1 MPFDNAGAIF
11 RSGFPTRET
20 KIVTDPADYKD
31 ILLTRKRELYS
42 RLNKIEIDLDT
53 LKSGDSA
60 DRAIE
65 RENDEVLEEFGS
77 TGLKELK
84 AIEAALDR
92 VAAGTFGICAKCGNP
107 IAPARLAAVPHAA
120 LCEDCIEQA

>member
-11 RSGFPTRET
+11 VAGFPTREMA
-20 KIVTDPADYKD
+20 IVTDLAGYKD
-31 ILLTRKRELYS
+31 ILLTRKRELYH
-42 RLNKIEIDLDT
+42 RLNRIETDLDT

-92 VAAGTFGICAKCGNP
+92 IAAGTFGTCAKCRNP
-107 IAPARLAAVPHAA
+107 VAPARLAAVPHAA
-120 LCEDCIEQA
+120 LCGDCIAQA

>member
-1 MPFDNAGAIF
+1 MAG
-11 RSGFPTRET
+11 
-20 KIVTDPADYKD
+20 YKD
-31 ILLTRKRELYS
+31 ILLTRKRELYH
-42 RLNKIEIDLDT
+42 RLNRIETDLDT

-65 RENDEVLEEFGS
+65 RENDEVLEEFGA

-92 VAAGTFGICAKCGNP
+92 VAAGTFGTCAKCGNP
-107 IAPARLAAVPHAA
+107 ITLARLAAVPHAA
-120 LCEDCIEQA
+120 LCEECIAQA

>member
-1 MPFDNAGAIF
+1 MYREVFVPVDNSQHSDWA
-11 RSGFPTRET
+11 
-20 KIVTDPADYKD
+20 V
-31 ILLTRKRELYS
+31 
-42 RLNKIEIDLDT
+42 
-53 LKSGDSA
+53 

-92 VAAGTFGICAKCGNP
+92 VAAGTFGTCAKCGNP
-107 IAPARLAAVPHAA
+107 IAPARLVAVPHAA
-120 LCEDCIEQA
+120 LCEECIAQA

>member
-1 MPFDNAGAIF
+1 MPFDNADAMF
-11 RSGFPTRET
+11 AAGFPTRET
-20 KIVTDPADYKD
+20 AIVTGLADYKD
-31 ILLTRKRELYS
+31 ILLTRKRELYH
-42 RLNKIEIDLDT
+42 RLNRIETDLDT
-53 LKSGDSA
+53 LKSDDSA

-92 VAAGTFGICAKCGNP
+92 IAAGTFGTCAKCGTP
-107 IAPARLAAVPHAA
+107 VATARLAAVPHAA
-120 LCEDCIEQA
+120 LCEDCIAQA

>member
-1 MPFDNAGAIF
+1 M
-11 RSGFPTRET
+11 
-20 KIVTDPADYKD
+20 TDLADYKH
-31 ILLTRKRELYS
+31 ILLSRKRALYH
-42 RLNKIEIDLDT
+42 RLNRIETDLDT

-77 TGLKELK
+77 AGLKELK

-92 VAAGTFGICAKCGNP
+92 IAAGTFGTCAKCRNP
-107 IAPARLAAVPHAA
+107 VAPARLAAVPHAA
-120 LCEDCIEQA
+120 LCGDCIAQA

>member
-1 MPFDNAGAIF
+1 MPFDNADAMF
-11 RSGFPTRET
+11 AAGFPTRET
-20 KIVTDPADYKD
+20 AIVTDLADYKD
-31 ILLTRKRELYS
+31 ILLTRKRELYH
-42 RLNKIEIDLDT
+42 RLNRIEADLNT

-60 DRAIE
+60 NRAIE

-92 VAAGTFGICAKCGNP
+92 IAAGTFGTCAKCGNP
-107 IAPARLAAVPHAA
+107 VATARLAVVPHAA
-120 LCEDCIEQA
+120 LCGDCIAQA

>member
-1 MPFDNAGAIF
+1 MLFDNADAIF
-11 RSGFPTRET
+11 AAGFPTREMA
-20 KIVTDPADYKD
+20 IVTDLADYKD
-31 ILLTRKRELYS
+31 ILLTRKRELYR
-42 RLNKIEIDLDT
+42 RLNRIETDLDT

-92 VAAGTFGICAKCGNP
+92 VAAGTFGTCAKCGHP
-107 IAPARLAAVPHAA
+107 IAPARIAAVPHAA
-120 LCEDCIEQA
+120 LCEDCIAQA

>member
-1 MPFDNAGAIF
+1 MTDLAG
-11 RSGFPTRET
+11 
-20 KIVTDPADYKD
+20 YKD

-42 RLNKIEIDLDT
+42 RLTKIETDLDT

-92 VAAGTFGICAKCGNP
+92 IAAGTFGICAKCGNP
-107 IAPARLAAVPHAA
+107 VAPARLAAVPHAA
-120 LCEDCIEQA
+120 LCEECIAQA